1 MSLNAQMRLSSLALL
16 LAGPAAL
23 ALPFNEFDA
32 RSMGLGGA
40 GVASSSFSA
49 ALLHNPGL
57 LGLSSKDDT
66 ASFSMPFV
74 GVRLADPDNMQDEA
88 KRLSDE
94 SQLSD
99 LVKAADLYVTAAKAA
114 DSTALN
120 TQRDAMLA
128 SAPSVRSDLARVAN
142 KSVYGEVGAGMAFAF
157 PNRDGWNWGVSVK
170 THIYAAAKTTVA
182 SADLALL
189 DYAQQN
195 LSSVTTAINANSA
208 ACTTSTLETC
218 SGNSTLFQGDT
229 LRLQS
234 SEFHSEGQITGVV
247 ITEMGPSFAQRKVWG
262 GREWGLGFTPK
273 VQRIDHFD
281 YVGRI
286 DRLNSQTDFDAK
298 DYLDNKATLNL
309 DAGLASRLDSATTW
323 GVSVRDLLPNR
334 VTTKIGNTIK
344 LYPRVRTGLAVQRG
358 DWLYTSDLD
367 LTRNRAVALA
377 DPTQFLSV
385 GAEWGWSYTGKL
397 RMGYR
402 HDLVAK
408 QVGTFSMGFSAIGLD
423 FTLLGNSKELGAG
436 LQFAATW

>member
-1 MSLNAQMRLSSLALL
+1 MSLISPLRLSALALMG
-16 LAGPAAL
+16 LAEAVH

-94 SQLSD
+94 SQLGD
-99 LVKAADLYVTAAKAA
+99 LVKAADLYVTAAKAQNSA
-114 DSTALN
+114 SLTA
-120 TQRDAMLA
+120 QRDAMLA
-128 SAPSVRSDLARVAN
+128 AAPGVRSDLARVAN
-142 KSVYGEVGAGMAFAF
+142 KTVHGEVGAGMAFAF
-157 PNRDGWNWGVSVK
+157 PNRESWNWGVSVK
-170 THIYAAAKTTVA
+170 THIYGAGKTTVA
-182 SADLALL
+182 DADLTLL

-195 LSSVTTAINANSA
+195 LASVTAAIDGNA
-208 ACTTSTLETC
+208 ACASTNLEAC
-218 SGNSTLFQGDT
+218 SGNSTLFKGDT

-247 ITEMGPSFAQRKVWG
+247 ITEVGPTFAQRKVWG
-262 GREWGLGFTPK
+262 GREWGVGVTPK
-273 VQRIDHFD
+273 VQRIDYFD
-281 YVGRI
+281 YIGQI
-286 DRLNSQTDFDAK
+286 DRLNSETDFDAK
-298 DYLDNKATLNL
+298 DYLDNKSTVNL
-309 DAGLASRLDSATTW
+309 DAGLATRLDPMTTW
-323 GVSVRDLLPNR
+323 GLSIRDLFPNQ

-344 LYPRVRTGLAVQRG
+344 LFPRVRTGLAVQRG
-358 DWLYTSDLD
+358 DWLYTSDVD

-377 DPTQFLSV
+377 APTQYVSM

-402 HDLVAK
+402 HDLVSK
-408 QVGTFSMGFSAIGLD
+408 QTGTFSLGFSAIGLD
-423 FTLLGNSKELGAG
+423 FTVLGNAQELGAG